1 MTLLQRPGTD
11 VSRIAIE
18 REAGQVLILMA
29 VCNGADCLPE
39 QLESIAGQE
48 HENWHLLASDD
59 HSLDKSAEV
68 LQAFSVQHP
77 GHVTCFD
84 GPRCGAAQ
92 NFLFLIR
99 KAVDHLPS
107 RGWLAFSDQD
117 DIWLPERLSSGIAAL
132 EKYSND
138 EPALYCSRT
147 WITDHHLEVRRLS
160 DARPRPPSFRNA
172 LVQNIA
178 PGNTILLNPA
188 AAQLAAAAAAEVSD
202 IVMHDWWIYQ
212 LITGVGGAVVH
223 GDAPTLLYR
232 QHAGNQI
239 GANDRVR
246 ARLKRVCQL
255 LHGDFRNWNARNIAA
270 LRASAHRLS
279 PENRALL
286 EGFAAMRARALPGR
300 LLTMARLGLYRQSIP
315 SQLALWLAAMLG
327 RL

>member
-1 MTLLQRPGTD
+1 MTLSQFPRED
-11 VSRIAIE
+11 ASRVATG
-18 REAGQVLILMA
+18 RESGQVLILMA
-29 VCNGADCLPE
+29 VHNGADCLPE

-48 HENWHLLASDD
+48 YENWHLLASDD
-59 HSLDKSAEV
+59 HSSDRSAEE
-68 LQAFSVQHP
+68 LQAFSIRHP

-84 GPRCGAAQ
+84 GPQCGAAQ
-92 NFLFLIR
+92 NFLFLVR
-99 KAVDHLPS
+99 KAAERLPPG
-107 RGWLAFSDQD
+107 GWLAFSDQD
-117 DIWLPERLSSGIAAL
+117 DIWLPERLTSGIAAL
-132 EKYSND
+132 EKYGNG

-147 WITDHHLEVRRLS
+147 WITDHYLEARRLS

-188 AAQLAAAAAAEVSD
+188 AAQLAASAAAEVSD
-202 IVMHDWWIYQ
+202 IVMHDWWLYQ
-212 LITGVGGAVVH
+212 LITGAGGAVVH
-223 GDAPTLLYR
+223 DDAPTLLYR

-239 GANDRVR
+239 GANDRMR
-246 ARLKRVCQL
+246 ARLKRLCQL
-255 LHGDFRNWNARNIAA
+255 LRGDFRAWNERNIAA

-286 EGFAAMRARALPGR
+286 EGFAAMRDRALPGR

-315 SQLALWLAAMLG
+315 SQLALWLATMLG